1 MYCASDFRSMRS
13 ILHIVTQP
21 NPDLVGIIDAQ
32 KAETGVEVQV
42 VDLAVSDVN
51 FDQLLEQIFAA
62 DSVQVW

>member
-1 MYCASDFRSMRS
+1 MRS

-32 KAETGVEVQV
+32 KAETEVQV
-42 VDLAVSDVN
+42 QVADLAVSDVDY
-51 FDQLLEQIFAA
+51 DQLLEQIFAA